1 MSHNGARESMAAMRN
16 RSLVTIV
23 LLFLVALLLGLL
35 AGLHQAAPV
44 QAGVSE
50 GRAADM
56 IALTTEVHGN
66 SLLYLVD
73 VSREVIL
80 VYGFQDINQ
89 TATRDLRSGSFEFLA
104 GRLYRWDA
112 LLSAKREYAIRG
124 IRTLRGLRPIGP
136 GSTEEEYKAL
146 GK

>member
-1 MSHNGARESMAAMRN
+1 MGN
-16 RSLVTIV
+16 RSVVTVV
-23 LLFLVALLLGLL
+23 LLSLIAVMFGLLL
-35 AGLHQAAPV
+35 GLHQAAPV

-50 GRAADM
+50 GRAGDM
-56 IALTTEVHGN
+56 IALSTELHGN

-80 VYGFQDINQ
+80 VYGYQDFNQ
-89 TATRDLRSGSFEFLA
+89 TPTRDLRSGSFEFLA

-112 LLSAKREYAIRG
+112 LLATKREYAMHG
-124 IRTLRGLRPIGP
+124 VRTLRGLRPIGP
-136 GSTEEEYKAL
+136 GSTEEEYKSL